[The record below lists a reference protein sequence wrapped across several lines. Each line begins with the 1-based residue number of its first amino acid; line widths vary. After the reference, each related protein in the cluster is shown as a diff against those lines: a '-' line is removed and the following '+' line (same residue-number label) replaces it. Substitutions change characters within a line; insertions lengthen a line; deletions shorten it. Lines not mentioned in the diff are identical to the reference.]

1 MENKH
6 KQKCEELRRI
16 RIHLAEKLGVSDKIK
31 QTPCEF
37 KGECKGTCPACE
49 AEEKFLNKALL
60 VKTAAIAGTALAL
73 TGCGEP
79 QVLSG
84 EVQRVDVEENRE
96 TINRIKAT
104 RDLVRHFNIQ
114 DELEGEAIV
123 EGIEIL
129 PDDTLSGD
137 IEITDEEF
145 IKDWVSKRTFNEISD
160 IYKYITTQSD
170 KYNESEGDLLVTT
183 SDGEIFYI
191 EYDDIDSVVRKIE
204 LAEES
209 AKLFDVPTEGL
220 AEAPPTFTGNIP
232 TPGNK
237 ISGLSGLLEDLFY

>member
-16 RIHLAEKLGVSDKIK
+16 RMHLADKLGLQDKIK
-31 QTPCEF
+31 RTPCEF

-49 AEEKFLNKALL
+49 AEEKLLNKALL
-60 VKTAAIAGTALAL
+60 ARTAVIAGAALAL
-73 TGCGEP
+73 TGCGET

-84 EVQRVDVEENRE
+84 EVQMIDVEEDRAAIERTKENRE
-96 TINRIKAT
+96 K
-104 RDLVRHFNIQ
+104 VRQLNIQ

-129 PDDTLSGD
+129 PDNTLSGD

-145 IKDWVSKRTFNEISD
+145 IKDWISKRTLTEISG
-160 IYKYITTQSD
+160 ITKYITSQSD

-183 SDGEIFYI
+183 SDGETFYI
-191 EYDDIDSVVRKIE
+191 EYDDIDNVVRKIE
-204 LAEES
+204 RIEDA
-209 AKLFDVPTEGL
+209 AKSFDVPTEGL
-220 AEAPPTFTGNIP
+220 AEAPPTFTGDISA
-232 TPGNK
+232 PGDK
-237 ISGLSGLLEDLFY
+237 ISGLLEDLFY